1 MKMTFGRFIL
11 RSVLYIVVMN
21 AVLFILCALFDG
33 DFDPTLLGNVVVPV
47 LCAYASFWGEEKEQ
61 TEKRK
66 QPGDSSVTTQV
77 L

>member
-47 LCAYASFWGEEKEQ
+47 LCAYASFWGEEK
-61 TEKRK
+61 KANRK
-66 QPGDSSVTTQV
+66 ARTAR
-77 L
+77 